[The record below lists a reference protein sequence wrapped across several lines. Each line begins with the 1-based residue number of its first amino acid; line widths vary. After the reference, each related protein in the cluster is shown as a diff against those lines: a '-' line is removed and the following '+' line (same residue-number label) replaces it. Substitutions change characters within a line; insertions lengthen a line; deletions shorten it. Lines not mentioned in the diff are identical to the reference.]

1 MKIII
6 SEITEEFMEHTNE
19 VRIDRAQQEII
30 EGEVSEIRQHKDQE
44 DVSV

>member
-1 MKIII
+1 MII
-6 SEITEEFMEHTNE
+6 SEINEEFMEHTNE

-30 EGEVSEIRQHKDQE
+30 EGEVSEIREKKQE